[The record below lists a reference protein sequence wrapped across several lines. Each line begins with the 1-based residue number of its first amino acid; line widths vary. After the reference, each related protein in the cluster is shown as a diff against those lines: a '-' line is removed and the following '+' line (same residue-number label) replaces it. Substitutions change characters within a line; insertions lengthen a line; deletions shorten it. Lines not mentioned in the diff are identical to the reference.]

1 MVGPLALTADLL
13 AAVEWRERCE
23 LIEALKRMGLVCQKL
38 AMVSGA
44 VG

>member
-1 MVGPLALTADLL
+1 MVGPLALTTNFL
-13 AAVEWRERCE
+13 AAVEWSEHCE